1 MPIPI
6 LLIGLGAGAAAL
18 GIGKSVKAGVDQK
31 EANKTNETANSI
43 IKSAST
49 KIEKYRKNCGNAI
62 DDLGKCKI
70 QILDESIKPFIEEF
84 EKLNHIEFMESS
96 GLNELQKMVLDKKK
110 FVELKDLQNMA
121 SSMLGG
127 LASGTLA
134 GAVTAFGAYGAASV
148 LATASTGTAI
158 ASLSGAAATNA
169 TLAFFG
175 GGALAAGGLGMAG
188 GAAVLGGLV
197 AGPALAI
204 LGVVMGAK
212 ASKNLDNAYSNLAEA
227 KKYEAEMDAAS
238 TLCIGIRRRSAM
250 FSRFLLSLNSIFE
263 PLVFDMSKIIKEKGS
278 DYRDFSEDEKKV
290 VAEAMSLAG
299 AIKAILDTPIL
310 DEQGNLTKESGKIIA
325 ATRRH
330 LEQKED

>member
-6 LLIGLGAGAAAL
+6 LLAGVGAAAAAF

-84 EKLNHIEFMESS
+84 EKLNHIEFMESRD
-96 GLNELQKMVLDKKK
+96 LNELQKMVLDKKK

-121 SSMLGG
+121 SSILGG

-134 GAVTAFGAYGAASV
+134 GAVTAFGAYGAASI

-158 ASLSGAAATNA
+158 AASGGAATNA
-169 TLAFFG
+169 TLAFLG

-212 ASKNLDNAYSNLAEA
+212 ASKNLDSAYSNLSEA

-238 TLCIGIRRRSAM
+238 MLCARIRRRSAM
-250 FSRFLLSLNSIFE
+250 FSRFLLTLNSAFE
-263 PLVFDMSKIIKEKGS
+263 PLVFDMSKIIKEKGT
-278 DYRDFSEDEKKV
+278 DFRNFSEVDRKV

-299 AIKAILDTPIL
+299 AIKTILDTPIL
-310 DEQGNLTKESGKIIA
+310 DEQGNLTEESGKVIVT
-325 ATRRH
+325 TRRQ
-330 LEQKED
+330 LEQKEI

>member
-278 DYRDFSEDEKKV
+278 DYRNFSEDEKKV

-310 DEQGNLTKESGKIIA
+310 DEQGNLTKGSGKIIA

>member
-278 DYRDFSEDEKKV
+278 DYRNFSEDEKKV

>member
-278 DYRDFSEDEKKV
+278 DYRNFSGDEKKV

>member
-6 LLIGLGAGAAAL
+6 LFIGLGAGAAAL

-31 EANKTNETANSI
+31 EANRTNETANSI
-43 IKSAST
+43 IKSASS

-227 KKYEAEMDAAS
+227 KKYESEMDAAS

-250 FSRFLLSLNSIFE
+250 FSRFLLSLNAIFE
-263 PLVFDMSKIIKEKGS
+263 PLVFDMSKIIKEKGTDFRS
-278 DYRDFSEDEKKV
+278 FSEDEKKV

-330 LEQKED
+330 LEQKEA

>member
-6 LLIGLGAGAAAL
+6 LFIGLGAGAAAL

-31 EANKTNETANSI
+31 EANRTNETANSI
-43 IKSAST
+43 IKSASS

-84 EKLNHIEFMESS
+84 EKLNHIEFMESN

-188 GAAVLGGLV
+188 VAAVLGGLV

-227 KKYEAEMDAAS
+227 KKYESEMDAAS

-250 FSRFLLSLNSIFE
+250 FSRFLMSLNAIFE
-263 PLVFDMSKIIKEKGS
+263 PLVFDMSKIIKEKGTDFRS
-278 DYRDFSEDEKKV
+278 FSEDEKKV

-330 LEQKED
+330 LEQKEA